1 MTTIPP
7 VVPPLPRVSPY
18 ARNLPVSSAT
28 VWLRA
33 GWHDLTRD
41 PLPSLLYGL
50 FVFLLS
56 AALIVGLVLLML
68 VIIGMDAP
76 SATRGI
82 RALRVQMTDVL
93 RVSKGRE
100 TVATGVLA
108 SFRGTL
114 ATAFF
119 GIAFVVTGFLAAFN
133 RISWAWVAL
142 VVVGAFLVF
151 AGPAIVANL
160 RSSFS

>member
-1 MTTIPP
+1 MKHADLALPGLTFCTL
-7 VVPPLPRVSPY
+7 VVAQTEPALAQVVFTK
-18 ARNLPVSSAT
+18 AGT
-28 VWLRA
+28 V
-33 GWHDLTRD
+33 T
-41 PLPSLLYGL
+41 
-50 FVFLLS
+50 
-56 AALIVGLVLLML
+56 
-68 VIIGMDAP
+68 
-76 SATRGI
+76 
-82 RALRVQMTDVL
+82 
-93 RVSKGRE
+93 
-100 TVATGVLA
+100 TGVLA

-160 RSSFS
+160 RASFS

>member
-1 MTTIPP
+1 MQKSYLALLGLISCTLMTADPALAQ
-7 VVPPLPRVSPY
+7 VVFNK
-18 ARNLPVSSAT
+18 AEN
-28 VWLRA
+28 
-33 GWHDLTRD
+33 
-41 PLPSLLYGL
+41 
-50 FVFLLS
+50 
-56 AALIVGLVLLML
+56 
-68 VIIGMDAP
+68 
-76 SATRGI
+76 
-82 RALRVQMTDVL
+82 
-93 RVSKGRE
+93 
-100 TVATGVLA
+100 VATGLLA

-119 GIAFVVTGFLAAFN
+119 GIAFVVTGFFAAFN

>member
-1 MTTIPP
+1 MRPP
-7 VVPPLPRVSPY
+7 IL
-18 ARNLPVSSAT
+18 AL
-28 VWLRA
+28 L
-33 GWHDLTRD
+33 GL
-41 PLPSLLYGL
+41 SLC
-50 FVFLLS
+50 
-56 AALIVGLVLLML
+56 ALML
-68 VIIGMDAP
+68 AEP
-76 SATRGI
+76 AT
-82 RALRVQMTDVL
+82 AQVVFT
-93 RVSKGRE
+93 KAE
-100 TVATGVLA
+100 NVATGLLA

-119 GIAFVVTGFLAAFN
+119 GIAFVVTGFFAAFN

>member
-1 MTTIPP
+1 MRSPIWLFWACFAPCFWRNP
-7 VVPPLPRVSPY
+7 SPLWRRWSSPRPRRSP
-18 ARNLPVSSAT
+18 R
-28 VWLRA
+28 
-33 GWHDLTRD
+33 
-41 PLPSLLYGL
+41 
-50 FVFLLS
+50 
-56 AALIVGLVLLML
+56 
-68 VIIGMDAP
+68 
-76 SATRGI
+76 
-82 RALRVQMTDVL
+82 
-93 RVSKGRE
+93 
-100 TVATGVLA
+100 VLA

>member
-1 MTTIPP
+1 MHMTPAIR
-7 VVPPLPRVSPY
+7 L
-18 ARNLPVSSAT
+18 A
-28 VWLRA
+28 
-33 GWHDLTRD
+33 
-41 PLPSLLYGL
+41 LL
-50 FVFLLS
+50 
-56 AALIVGLVLLML
+56 AGLVTLSQ
-68 VIIGMDAP
+68 VEP
-76 SATRGI
+76 
-82 RALRVQMTDVL
+82 VL
-93 RVSKGRE
+93 ANIVFTKAE
-100 TVATGVLA
+100 NVATGVLD

-133 RISWAWVAL
+133 RISWAWVSL

>member
-1 MTTIPP
+1 MKPTE
-7 VVPPLPRVSPY
+7 L
-18 ARNLPVSSAT
+18 AL
-28 VWLRA
+28 L
-33 GWHDLTRD
+33 GLTFCT
-41 PLPSLLYGL
+41 L
-50 FVFLLS
+50 
-56 AALIVGLVLLML
+56 LIVQ
-68 VIIGMDAP
+68 AEP
-76 SATRGI
+76 
-82 RALRVQMTDVL
+82 ALAQVVFTKAER
-93 RVSKGRE
+93 
-100 TVATGVLA
+100 VATGVLA

>member
-1 MTTIPP
+1 MSKTQMALMGLTLCTLILAMEPAMAQ
-7 VVPPLPRVSPY
+7 VVFTK
-18 ARNLPVSSAT
+18 A
-28 VWLRA
+28 
-33 GWHDLTRD
+33 
-41 PLPSLLYGL
+41 
-50 FVFLLS
+50 
-56 AALIVGLVLLML
+56 
-68 VIIGMDAP
+68 
-76 SATRGI
+76 
-82 RALRVQMTDVL
+82 
-93 RVSKGRE
+93 E
-100 TVATGVLA
+100 TVATGLLA

-151 AGPAIVANL
+151 AGPAVVANL

>member
-1 MTTIPP
+1 M
-7 VVPPLPRVSPY
+7 R
-18 ARNLPVSSAT
+18 
-28 VWLRA
+28 
-33 GWHDLTRD
+33 
-41 PLPSLLYGL
+41 PSILALLGL
-50 FVFLLS
+50 SLC
-56 AALIVGLVLLML
+56 ALML
-68 VIIGMDAP
+68 AEPAMAQVVFTKA
-76 SATRGI
+76 
-82 RALRVQMTDVL
+82 
-93 RVSKGRE
+93 E
-100 TVATGVLA
+100 NVATGLLA

-119 GIAFVVTGFLAAFN
+119 GIAFVVTGFFAAFN

>member
-1 MTTIPP
+1 MRTEHLALLGLTFCTLLLVQSDPALAQ
-7 VVPPLPRVSPY
+7 VVFTK
-18 ARNLPVSSAT
+18 AE
-28 VWLRA
+28 
-33 GWHDLTRD
+33 
-41 PLPSLLYGL
+41 
-50 FVFLLS
+50 
-56 AALIVGLVLLML
+56 
-68 VIIGMDAP
+68 
-76 SATRGI
+76 
-82 RALRVQMTDVL
+82 
-93 RVSKGRE
+93 K
-100 TVATGVLA
+100 VATGILA
-108 SFRGTL
+108 SFRGVL